1 MVDFKYREFDRVM
14 RRRRSIIVWTVVY
27 LWMVFSAISVHAFDQ
42 KTLSRLG
49 LQEISGQ
56 NEAPDFTLLSLEG
69 KQVSLKDYRGQV
81 VFINFW
87 ATWCEP
93 CKKEFPEMEKLY
105 SEYKAKGL
113 TILAVSIDVGG
124 EKDVKAFAEKMGAT
138 FPILLSTKGTITSAY
153 WTWGTP
159 TSYLIDRNGKILGRA
174 IGPRD
179 WNGAEYRTAFDA
191 LLKG

>member
-1 MVDFKYREFDRVM
+1 MVDFKRRVFGREICG
-14 RRRRSIIVWTVVY
+14 RRSIRIWSFVF
-27 LWMVFSAISVHAFDQ
+27 LLMVFSGISAHAFDQ
-42 KTLSRLG
+42 RTLFRLG

-56 NEAPDFTLLSLEG
+56 DAPDFTLLNLEG
-69 KQVSLKDYRGQV
+69 KQVSLKDYRGKV
-81 VFINFW
+81 VFLNFW

-93 CKKEFPEMEKLY
+93 CKKEFPEMEKVY
-105 SEYKAKGL
+105 EEYKDKGL

-124 EKDVKAFAEKMGAT
+124 DKEVKAFAEKMGAT
-138 FPILLSTKGTITSAY
+138 FPILLSTQGTITDAY

-159 TSYLIDRNGKILGRA
+159 TSYLIDRDGHILGRA

-179 WNGAEYRTAFDA
+179 WNGAAYRAAFDE

>member
-1 MVDFKYREFDRVM
+1 M
-14 RRRRSIIVWTVVY
+14 RSKILLAAVLCWAF
-27 LWMVFSAISVHAFDQ
+27 FSAISAQAIDST
-42 KTLSRLG
+42 TLSRLG
-49 LQEISGQ
+49 LQEISGKDP
-56 NEAPDFTLLSLEG
+56 APDFTLMNLEG
-69 KQVSLKDYRGQV
+69 KQVNLKDYRGKV
-81 VFINFW
+81 VFLNFW

-93 CKKEFPEMEKLY
+93 CKKEFPAMEKVY
-105 SEYKAKGL
+105 EDYKDKGL

-124 EKDVKAFAEKMGAT
+124 EHDVKAFAEKMGAT

-159 TSYLIDRNGKILGRA
+159 TSYLIDRDGHILGRA

-179 WNGAEYRTAFDA
+179 WNGAEFRAAFDA